1 MEKKLPKLV
10 WFAFLMTL
18 AGVAFVLASYAVDTA
33 QVKVTLATCGLV
45 LVVTSIVLRWTYRL
59 KPEWFEKKSKS

>member
-1 MEKKLPKLV
+1 MEKKLPKWI

-18 AGVAFVLASYAVDTA
+18 AGVALVLASYTVDSA
-33 QVKVTLATCGLV
+33 QMKVTFATFGLV